1 MRKED
6 LKKNY
11 QNRIK
16 WLLLTAAATLLLSG
30 CASLEQKA
38 LDSVKEVTENFT
50 QTISNDQRIPADFV
64 RHVDGDTTVLKINGK
79 EQKVR
84 FLLIDTPE
92 TVKPNTKVQP
102 FGMEASKRTKEL
114 LSTASEITFEYDE
127 GDKTD
132 RYGRALG
139 YIFVDGTLLQKTLV
153 SEGLARV
160 AYVKEPNTKY
170 LSELEQAQEQA
181 KSESLGIWSIP
192 GYVTGRGF
200 QP

>member
-1 MRKED
+1 M
-6 LKKNY
+6 KKL
-11 QNRIK
+11 IGKK
-16 WLLLTAAATLLLSG
+16 WLLLTAATLLLSG

-38 LDSVKEVTENFT
+38 HDISNDINEKFT

-102 FGMEASKRTKEL
+102 YGLEASKRTKEL
-114 LSTASEITFEYDE
+114 LSNASEITFEYDK

-170 LSELEQAQEQA
+170 LAELEQALEQA

>member
-1 MRKED
+1 MK
-6 LKKNY
+6 LFIGK
-11 QNRIK
+11 K
-16 WLLLTAAATLLLSG
+16 WLLLAVATFLLSG
-30 CASLEQKA
+30 CTNVEQKA
-38 LDSVKEVTENFT
+38 QDFVQELEQDVYEDFF

-64 RHVDGDTTVLKINGK
+64 RHVDGDTTVFKIEGK

-102 FGMEASKRTKEL
+102 FGLEASKRTKEL
-114 LSTASEITFEYDE
+114 LSTASEITFEYDQ
-127 GDKTD
+127 GDKKD

-170 LSELEQAQEQA
+170 LAELEQAQEQA
-181 KSESLGIWSIP
+181 KNEALGIWSIP
-192 GYVTGRGF
+192 GYVTQRGF
-200 QP
+200 SK

>member
-1 MRKED
+1 M
-6 LKKNY
+6 KKL
-11 QNRIK
+11 NRIK
-16 WLLLTAAATLLLSG
+16 WLLLIAAATLFLSG
-30 CASLEQKA
+30 CANFEQK
-38 LDSVKEVTENFT
+38 T
-50 QTISNDQRIPADFV
+50 QDFIQDLSQDVNAGFFQAISNDQRIPAEFV
-64 RHVDGDTTVLKINGK
+64 RHVDGDTTVLRLDEK

-84 FLLIDTPE
+84 FLLVDTPE
-92 TVKPNTKVQP
+92 TVKPKIKVQP
-102 FGMEASKRTKEL
+102 FGLEASKRTKEL
-114 LSTASEITFEYDE
+114 LSNASEITFEYDN

-181 KSESLGIWSIP
+181 KNESLGIWSIP
-192 GYVTGRGF
+192 DYVTDKGF
-200 QP
+200 K

>member
-1 MRKED
+1 MK
-6 LKKNY
+6 LFIGK
-11 QNRIK
+11 K
-16 WLLLTAAATLLLSG
+16 WLLLAVATFLLSG
-30 CASLEQKA
+30 CTNVEQKA
-38 LDSVKEVTENFT
+38 QDFVQELEQDVYEGFF

-64 RHVDGDTTVLKINGK
+64 RHVDGDTTVLKIEGK

-102 FGMEASKRTKEL
+102 FGLEASKRTKEL
-114 LSTASEITFEYDE
+114 LSTAAEITFEYDQ
-127 GDKTD
+127 GDKKD

-153 SEGLARV
+153 REGLARV

-170 LSELEQAQEQA
+170 LLELEEAQE
-181 KSESLGIWSIP
+181 KVKNESLGIWSIP
-192 GYVTGRGF
+192 GYVTERGF
-200 QP
+200 K

>member
-1 MRKED
+1 MK
-6 LKKNY
+6 LFIGK
-11 QNRIK
+11 K
-16 WLLLTAAATLLLSG
+16 WLLLAVATFLLSG
-30 CASLEQKA
+30 CTNVEQKA
-38 LDSVKEVTENFT
+38 QDFVQELEQDVYEGFF

-64 RHVDGDTTVLKINGK
+64 RHVDGDTTVLKIEGK

-102 FGMEASKRTKEL
+102 FGLEASKRTKEL
-114 LSTASEITFEYDE
+114 LSTASEITFEYDK

-139 YIFVDGTLLQKTLV
+139 YILVDGTLLQKTLV
-153 SEGLARV
+153 REGLARV

-170 LSELEQAQEQA
+170 LAELEQAQEQA
-181 KSESLGIWSIP
+181 KNEALGIWSIP
-192 GYVTGRGF
+192 GYVTQRGF
-200 QP
+200 SK

>member
-1 MRKED
+1 MK
-6 LKKNY
+6 LFIGK
-11 QNRIK
+11 K
-16 WLLLTAAATLLLSG
+16 WLLLAVATFLLSG
-30 CASLEQKA
+30 CTNVEQKA
-38 LDSVKEVTENFT
+38 QDSVQELEQDVYEGFF

-64 RHVDGDTTVLKINGK
+64 RHVDGDTTVLKIEGK

-102 FGMEASKRTKEL
+102 FGLEASKRTKEL
-114 LSTASEITFEYDE
+114 LSTAAEITFEYDQ
-127 GDKTD
+127 GDKKD

-153 SEGLARV
+153 REGLARV

-170 LSELEQAQEQA
+170 LLELEEAQE
-181 KSESLGIWSIP
+181 KVKNESLGIWSIP
-192 GYVTGRGF
+192 GYVTERGYK
-200 QP
+200 

>member
-1 MRKED
+1 MK
-6 LKKNY
+6 LFIGK
-11 QNRIK
+11 K
-16 WLLLTAAATLLLSG
+16 WLLLAVATFLLSG
-30 CASLEQKA
+30 CTNVEQKA
-38 LDSVKEVTENFT
+38 QDFVQELEQDVYEGFF

-64 RHVDGDTTVLKINGK
+64 RHVDGDTTVLKIEGK

-102 FGMEASKRTKEL
+102 FGLEASKRTKEL
-114 LSTASEITFEYDE
+114 LSTAAEITFEYDQ
-127 GDKTD
+127 GDKKD

-153 SEGLARV
+153 REGLARV

-170 LSELEQAQEQA
+170 LLELEEAQENV
-181 KSESLGIWSIP
+181 KNESLGIWSIP
-192 GYVTGRGF
+192 GYVTERGYK
-200 QP
+200 

>member
-1 MRKED
+1 M
-6 LKKNY
+6 KKL
-11 QNRIK
+11 IGKK
-16 WLLLTAAATLLLSG
+16 WLLLTAVATFLLSG

-38 LDSVKEVTENFT
+38 QDSVKEVTGNFT
-50 QTISNDQRIPADFV
+50 QTISNDQHIPADFV
-64 RHVDGDTTVLKINGK
+64 RHVDGDTTVLRIDGK
-79 EQKVR
+79 ERKVR

-102 FGMEASKRTKEL
+102 YGLEASKRTKEL

-170 LSELEQAQEQA
+170 LEELEQAQEQA

>member
-1 MRKED
+1 M
-6 LKKNY
+6 
-11 QNRIK
+11 K

-38 LDSVKEVTENFT
+38 LDSVKEFTENFN
-50 QTISNDQRIPADFV
+50 QTLSNNQRIPAEFV
-64 RHVDGDTTVLKINGK
+64 RHVDGDTTVLKIDGK

-92 TVKPNTKVQP
+92 TVKPKTKVQP
-102 FGMEASKRTKEL
+102 FGFEASNRTKDL
-114 LSTASEITFEYDE
+114 LSTASEITFEYDQ
-127 GDKTD
+127 GDKKD

-160 AYVKEPNTKY
+160 AYIKEPNTKY
-170 LSELEQAQEQA
+170 LLELEEAQEKA
-181 KSESLGIWSIP
+181 KNESLGIWSIP
-192 GYVTGRGF
+192 GYVTTSGF
-200 QP
+200 N

>member
-1 MRKED
+1 M
-6 LKKNY
+6 KKL
-11 QNRIK
+11 IGKK
-16 WLLLTAAATLLLSG
+16 WLLLTAATLLLSG

-38 LDSVKEVTENFT
+38 HDISNDINEKFT

-102 FGMEASKRTKEL
+102 YGLEASKRTKEL
-114 LSTASEITFEYDE
+114 LSNASEITFEYDK

-160 AYVKEPNTKY
+160 AYMKEPNTKY
-170 LSELEQAQEQA
+170 LAELEQALEQA

>member
-1 MRKED
+1 M
-6 LKKNY
+6 KKL
-11 QNRIK
+11 IGKK
-16 WLLLTAAATLLLSG
+16 WLLLTAVATFLLSG

-38 LDSVKEVTENFT
+38 QDSVKEVTGNFT

-64 RHVDGDTTVLKINGK
+64 RHVDGDTTILRIDGK
-79 EQKVR
+79 ERKVR

-102 FGMEASKRTKEL
+102 YGLEASKRTKEL

-170 LSELEQAQEQA
+170 LEELEQAQEQA

>member
-1 MRKED
+1 MK
-6 LKKNY
+6 LFIGK
-11 QNRIK
+11 K
-16 WLLLTAAATLLLSG
+16 WLLLAVATFLLSG
-30 CASLEQKA
+30 CTNVEQKA
-38 LDSVKEVTENFT
+38 QDFVQELEQDVYEGFF

-64 RHVDGDTTVLKINGK
+64 RLVDGDTTVLKIEGK

-102 FGMEASKRTKEL
+102 FGLEASKRTKEL
-114 LSTASEITFEYDE
+114 LSTAAEITFEYDQ
-127 GDKTD
+127 GDKKD

-153 SEGLARV
+153 REGLARV

-170 LSELEQAQEQA
+170 LLELEEAQE
-181 KSESLGIWSIP
+181 KVKNESLGIWSIP
-192 GYVTGRGF
+192 GYVTERGYK
-200 QP
+200 

>member
-1 MRKED
+1 M
-6 LKKNY
+6 KKL
-11 QNRIK
+11 IGKK
-16 WLLLTAAATLLLSG
+16 WLLLTAVATFFISG
-30 CASLEQKA
+30 CVSLEQKA
-38 LDSVKEVTENFT
+38 NDISNDINEKFT

-102 FGMEASKRTKEL
+102 YGLEASKRTKEL
-114 LSTASEITFEYDE
+114 LSNASEITFEYDK

-181 KSESLGIWSIP
+181 KNESLGIWSIP

>member
-1 MRKED
+1 M
-6 LKKNY
+6 KKL
-11 QNRIK
+11 NRIK
-16 WLLLTAAATLLLSG
+16 WLLLTAAATLFLSG
-30 CASLEQKA
+30 CANLEQKA

-50 QTISNDQRIPADFV
+50 QTISNDQRILAEFV
-64 RHVDGDTTVLKINGK
+64 RHVDGDTTVLRIDGK

-102 FGMEASKRTKEL
+102 YGIEASNRTKEL
-114 LSTASEITFEYDE
+114 LSTASEITFEYDK

-153 SEGLARV
+153 REGLARV
-160 AYVKEPNTKY
+160 AYIKEPNTKY
-170 LSELEQAQEQA
+170 LLELEEAQEKA
-181 KSESLGIWSIP
+181 ENESLGIWSIP
-192 GYVTGRGF
+192 GYVTDKGF
-200 QP
+200 K